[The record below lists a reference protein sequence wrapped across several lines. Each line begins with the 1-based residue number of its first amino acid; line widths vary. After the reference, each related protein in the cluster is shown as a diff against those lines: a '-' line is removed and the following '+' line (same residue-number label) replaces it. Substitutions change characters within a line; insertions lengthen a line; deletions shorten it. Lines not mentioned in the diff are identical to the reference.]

1 MEGQTPLYLYS
12 LFLACF
18 QPWSFGVEVETWSLS
33 QYIACT
39 DNQLQNE
46 IPISTLHSW
55 FLSVILSEIFWLQE
69 TKLVFM
75 AFQFF
80 SSLCVSSSVYFFIHS
95 EEAVRNLS
103 GMVVRRNK
111 SASPPHINL
120 HSRFLAV
127 GKHFTHFRK
136 SHMYV
141 LSFTW
146 VLILNCC
153 VS

>member
-1 MEGQTPLYLYS
+1 M
-12 LFLACF
+12 
-18 QPWSFGVEVETWSLS
+18 
-33 QYIACT
+33 
-39 DNQLQNE
+39 
-46 IPISTLHSW
+46 
-55 FLSVILSEIFWLQE
+55 ILSETFGLQE

-80 SSLCVSSSVYFFIHS
+80 SSLCVSFSVYFFIHS

-111 SASPPHINL
+111 SASPPHTNL

-146 VLILNCC
+146 ILILNCS

>member
-1 MEGQTPLYLYS
+1 M
-12 LFLACF
+12 
-18 QPWSFGVEVETWSLS
+18 
-33 QYIACT
+33 
-39 DNQLQNE
+39 
-46 IPISTLHSW
+46 
-55 FLSVILSEIFWLQE
+55 QE

-75 AFQFF
+75 VFQFF
-80 SSLCVSSSVYFFIHS
+80 SSLCVSSSVYFFIYS

-120 HSRFLAV
+120 HSRFLA
-127 GKHFTHFRK
+127 GKQFTHFRK

-146 VLILNCC
+146 VLILNCS